1 MKTDRTRAT
10 GVAPD
15 WLTVE
20 EYAAVYGLGRQ
31 TAYALVRRYVSSGGL
46 EGMPCEQHGKQY
58 RISRYEV
65 ERRLGGPI
73 TWPIP
78 GYHSD
83 PTPPASAPEPDTQ
96 SARRT
101 RGKRKPDDPAQP
113 RLFIA

>member
-1 MKTDRTRAT
+1 MKTNRTTAT

-46 EGMPCEQHGKQY
+46 EGMPCEQHGKQC
-58 RISRYEV
+58 RISRHEV

-73 TWPIP
+73 TWPNP

-83 PTPPASAPEPDTQ
+83 PTPPEPEPDARP
-96 SARRT
+96 ARRA
-101 RGKRKPDDPAQP
+101 RRKRKPDEAAQP